1 METRMLTPIVASLPL
16 FDAMSPALRNRVA
29 AALSAV
35 SQEVSFAQG
44 EALIEEGT
52 LSGTAGYVLLDGR
65 VEVTRAGMEAVT
77 VPAPALLGEM
87 QQFNPLGQRSATVR
101 ATGPV
106 HALRFPWQAFYD
118 QAKQTLTGAE
128 VAQLIGAIE
137 YCVRERFHAEQVID
151 LPLFQNLPANVKLS
165 ASLLLLWEGTP
176 ARYREGDTL
185 FRQGDMCG
193 AKGYV
198 LLGGRVKLAS
208 GGTTLREEAP
218 ALLGIMPDFDPDL
231 TWTATATADGVA
243 EVLAFSWQ
251 NYLAMLQQRVS
262 PEEYA
267 IFLEAARTTAKRAF
281 AH

>member
-1 METRMLTPIVASLPL
+1 MLTPIVASLPL
-16 FDAMSPALRNRVA
+16 FDAMPPALRNRAA

-35 SQEVSFAQG
+35 SQEVAFAQG
-44 EALIEEGT
+44 EALIEEGA
-52 LSGTAGYVLLDGR
+52 LSASAGYVLLDGR

-87 QQFNPLGQRSATVR
+87 QQFHPLGQRTATVR

-106 HALRFPWQAFYD
+106 QALRFPWQAFYD
-118 QAKQTLTGAE
+118 RAKQTLNVSE

-137 YCVRERFHAEQVID
+137 YCVRERFHAEQVIE

-165 ASLLLLWEGTP
+165 ASLLLMWEGTP
-176 ARYREGDTL
+176 VRCNDGDTL

-198 LLGGRVKLAS
+198 LLSGRVKLVS
-208 GGTTLREEAP
+208 GGAMHMEEAP
-218 ALLGIMPDFDPDL
+218 ALLGVMPDFDPDL
-231 TWTATATADGVA
+231 TWSATATADGVA

-251 NYLAMLQQRVS
+251 NYLAMLQQRAT

-267 IFLEAARTTAKRAF
+267 IFLEAARTAATRAF